1 MFVSSFK
8 QFNLTSKMLLAI
20 EDIGYKSPSEVQ
32 ELVIPRVLKKESLVV
47 TSETGS
53 GKTHAFLIP
62 IIHSVDTT
70 NNHIQ
75 AIIVSPTRELAYQ
88 TYIFAREFVKYY
100 PDLKIQLLSSQIEK
114 SRSESKIDN
123 NPHIIVA
130 TPGRILDLGV
140 NKTTTNLSMT
150 KFVVLDE
157 ADMLM
162 DSGFVNDITELL
174 GHLPNASKLVFSATI
189 NSKLAHLIERFI
201 GADHVIALENMTN
214 SKVEHYAID
223 IRHQSNSDAIE
234 SFIKIVQPYFL
245 LIFASKKETVNKI
258 YEQLKQRKYN
268 VTILHGDLE
277 KRERKNIMRRIKN
290 MEFQIVVC
298 SDIAARGLDIEN
310 VSDILNVDLPKDL
323 SFYFHRAGRT
333 GRFYKEGK
341 CFTFYND
348 DDLANIIKLQ
358 DMGINFIFKVLKNNE
373 FKEGKALKTKVKT
386 HRKIENQ
393 ELERDIKKAIS
404 ETKKNKVK
412 PGYKKAVKN
421 AVENVKRKHHRKM
434 IKENIRKERVKRYI
448 EEARKNG

>member
-1 MFVSSFK
+1 M
-8 QFNLTSKMLLAI
+8 
-20 EDIGYKSPSEVQ
+20 
-32 ELVIPRVLKKESLVV
+32 
-47 TSETGS
+47 
-53 GKTHAFLIP
+53 
-62 IIHSVDTT
+62 
-70 NNHIQ
+70 
-75 AIIVSPTRELAYQ
+75 
-88 TYIFAREFVKYY
+88 
-100 PDLKIQLLSSQIEK
+100 
-114 SRSESKIDN
+114 
-123 NPHIIVA
+123 A